1 MTDDN
6 KPPTEEDLG
15 LTPGARARLGLPPE
29 DDQRVENERDPETGE
44 LTAQAVAARL
54 YMRR

>member
-29 DDQRVENERDPETGE
+29 GEQRIENERGPDGE
-44 LTAQAVAARL
+44 LTAQAIAARL